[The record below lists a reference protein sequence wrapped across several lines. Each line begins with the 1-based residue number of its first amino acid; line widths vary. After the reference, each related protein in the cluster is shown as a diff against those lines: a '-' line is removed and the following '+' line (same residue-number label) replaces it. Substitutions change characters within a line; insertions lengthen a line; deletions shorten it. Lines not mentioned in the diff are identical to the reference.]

1 MNKRITKKVSSF
13 KQQEPKFIILDKI
26 IFWVLEVIEKI
37 KTYFNNKEKERKEIY
52 RKEIRQPI
60 VEKTIK
66 KTKKFNPKP
75 HLFFATGFLT
85 GFLTL
90 AAVIF
95 IILVLMFV

>member
-1 MNKRITKKVSSF
+1 MNRKIARKVYSF
-13 KQQEPKFIILDKI
+13 KQHEPRFVILDKI
-26 IFWVLEVIEKI
+26 IIWVLDLIKKI

-66 KTKKFNPKP
+66 KAKKFNPKP

>member
-1 MNKRITKKVSSF
+1 MNKRIAKKVFSF
-13 KQQEPKFIILDKI
+13 KHEPKFIILDRI

-37 KTYFNNKEKERKEIY
+37 KTYFNNNEKKRKEIY
-52 RKEIRQPI
+52 KKEIRKPI
-60 VEKTIK
+60 VEKTTK
-66 KTKKFNPKP
+66 RTKKFNPKP